1 MILVEK
7 GGSPLILC
15 LPDSGTVI
23 PPAISKRMNATGR
36 LQTDISWR
44 LEQVMDQQAAPD
56 ATVIRSTASRYVID
70 VDQSKENG
78 QALQADPLEALCP
91 VTTLDGKGIY
101 AAGEEPGPTEIEQ
114 RALLFYDPFHA
125 AIRQEL
131 DRLRK
136 LHERVILVDCR
147 SMRSRIKGFIDDPLP
162 MFSLGTLDGK
172 SCDPGLAGT
181 IAGACEGM
189 KDVSLSVN
197 EMFNGGYIAE
207 AYGRPD
213 LGIDVLTLVIAQ
225 RAYLRHESPPF
236 EPDKKAIERL
246 KSILGELFTQAVYWV
261 ERGPSA
267 PPAAPPVP
275 AANG

>member
-15 LPDSGTVI
+15 LPDSGTTI
-23 PPAISKRMNATGR
+23 PPAISGRMNATGR

-44 LEQVMDQQAAPD
+44 LEQVMDLHAALD
-56 ATVIRSTASRYVID
+56 ATVIRSTVSRYVID
-70 VDQSKENG
+70 VDQSKDSG
-78 QALQADPLEALCP
+78 QALQTDPLEALCP

-101 AAGEEPGPTEIEQ
+101 ASGEEPGPTEIEQ

-125 AIRQEL
+125 AVRQEL

-136 LHERVILVDCR
+136 QHERVILVDCR

-162 MFSLGTLDGK
+162 MFSLGTLDGR
-172 SCDPGLAGT
+172 SCDSGLAGT

-189 KDVSLSVN
+189 WDISLAVN
-197 EMFNGGYIAE
+197 ETFNGGYIAE

-225 RAYLRHESPPF
+225 RTYLRHESPPF
-236 EPDKKAIERL
+236 EPDKKATERL
-246 KSILGELFTQAVYWV
+246 KSLLCDLFSQAVYWA
-261 ERGPSA
+261 ERRPVTPPDPSE
-267 PPAAPPVP
+267 VP

>member
-15 LPDSGTVI
+15 LPDSGTTI
-23 PPAISKRMNATGR
+23 PPAVSNRMNATGR

-44 LEQVMDQQAAPD
+44 LEQVMDLHAALD
-56 ATVIRSTASRYVID
+56 ATVIRSTVSRYVID
-70 VDQSKENG
+70 VDQSKETG

-101 AAGEEPGPTEIEQ
+101 ANGEEPGPTEIEQ

-136 LHERVILVDCR
+136 RHERVILVDCR

-162 MFSLGTLDGK
+162 MFSLGTLDGR
-172 SCDPGLAGT
+172 SCDSGLAGT

-189 KDVSLSVN
+189 RDISLAVN
-197 EMFNGGYIAE
+197 ETFNGGYIAE

-213 LGIDVLTLVIAQ
+213 LGIDVLTLVLAQ
-225 RAYLRHESPPF
+225 RTYLRHESPPF

-246 KSILGELFTQAVYWV
+246 KATLVDLFAQAVNWA
-261 ERGPSA
+261 ERRPEPSA
-267 PPAAPPVP
+267 TEPPAP